1 MMRDGD
7 MGSSSRGVPS
17 SLVTGGDE
25 RCKEAQGHR
34 MNAWALPH
42 LTESPVSALYNQCKI
57 ATGRFSS
64 CQASLSTGAL
74 RILPLND
81 TTIAIEGVSSQG
93 TRRFLIFVTLTSW
106 KLSSETLASRFHH
119 KLGEGDAALAH
130 ISQAIQ
136 NAYRSGRIE
145 KIAQHFTS
153 TVRDELHPKPM
164 VVGGAVVKAPG
175 KEIDILATWS
185 TVDSILQSPT
195 STKHLERPIPN
206 NEGKITHHLLI
217 TYQEPKKRFILEMLP
232 FPRPFDSRPP
242 ESITI
247 TKETISHFDPDGSEP
262 FSSKERAVEVFHSWM
277 ARWEGR

>member
-1 MMRDGD
+1 MIRDSD
-7 MGSSSRGVPS
+7 MGRSSRGVPS

-25 RCKEAQGHR
+25 RCKEAQVHR

-57 ATGRFSS
+57 ATGRFSW

-74 RILPLND
+74 RILPLD
-81 TTIAIEGVSSQG
+81 ETTIAIEGVSSQG
-93 TRRFLIFVTLTSW
+93 TRRFLISVTPTSW
-106 KLSSETLASRFHH
+106 KLSSDTLASRFHH

-136 NAYRSGRIE
+136 NAYGTGKTE
-145 KIAQHFTS
+145 KIAQHFVA
-153 TVRDELHPKPM
+153 TVRDELHPKP
-164 VVGGAVVKAPG
+164 VVVRGAVVNAQG
-175 KEIDILATWS
+175 KEIDILAAWA
-185 TVDSILQSPT
+185 TVDSILESPT

-206 NEGKITHHLLI
+206 NEGKVTHHLLI
-217 TYQEPKKRFILEMLP
+217 TFQGPKKRFILEMLP

-247 TKETISHFDPDGSEP
+247 TRDTISHFNPDGSEP
-262 FSSKERAVEVFHSWM
+262 FSSKERAIEVFYEWI
-277 ARWEGR
+277 ARWEDR